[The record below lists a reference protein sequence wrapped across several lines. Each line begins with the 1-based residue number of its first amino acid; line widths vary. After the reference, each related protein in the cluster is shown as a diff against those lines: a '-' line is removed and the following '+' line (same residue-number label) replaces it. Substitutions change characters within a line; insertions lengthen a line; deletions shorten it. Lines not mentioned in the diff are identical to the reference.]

1 MISNRLKRKK
11 QIHNQEKRW
20 LFEDILNQYGG
31 FAGAIVLPLNIF
43 LQLFNRAEHYIS
55 NTYVMGFASFFLVL
69 MTILMY
75 VIFFEIPS
83 KSKKYLLQTYPEY
96 SLANL

>member
-1 MISNRLKRKK
+1 LKHKK
-11 QIHNQEKRW
+11 QIQNQEKRW
-20 LFEDILNQYGG
+20 LFQDILNQYGT

-43 LQLFNRAEHYIS
+43 LQLFNRAEHYLD
-55 NTYVMGFASFFLVL
+55 NTFVLGFASFSLVL

-83 KSKKYLLQTYPEY
+83 QSKKYLLQTYPEY
-96 SLANL
+96 SLANF